1 MFVAALML
9 PWLGAYPVR
18 LMLLTKAPLAVTG
31 VATSLILRWIYR
43 ALLQRRASG
52 WTLAATAMAA
62 SAGGALVW
70 NVAGAR
76 MVALV
81 APGIEERGTVIRASL
96 DRVDSTVYYVLVLL
110 AWSMLYLGI
119 THYRA
124 LQAERERSLRAEAL
138 AHEARLRAL
147 RYQVN
152 PHLLFNT
159 LNAISTLVVERRT
172 ADASRMI
179 ARLSDFLRVT
189 LDGPEH
195 EEVAL
200 ANELEHLACY
210 LEIERVRFADR
221 LTVRFNVDET
231 LWAARVPNMI
241 LQPLVENA
249 VRHAVSRREEGG
261 AIIISA
267 TGGQGVLRLA
277 VTDDGPGLAGAATD
291 GQGIGLVNTRARLA
305 HCYGD
310 AQQLELVSLPNGGTR
325 AEMELPLRFGAVV
338 TAGPMAAAASGAAAS

>member
-1 MFVAALML
+1 MIVRDSGGVPPSLASEASFPMTSSALPIAATPPRAASPAGRPLPHISFWALQAAGWAMFVAALML

-31 VATSLILRWIYR
+31 VATSLMLRWIYR
-43 ALLQRRASG
+43 ALLQRRVSG
-52 WTLAATAMAA
+52 WTLAATAIAA
-62 SAGGALVW
+62 SAAGALVW

-189 LDGPEH
+189 LDGPEQ

-200 ANELEHLACY
+200 AE
-210 LEIERVRFADR
+210 
-221 LTVRFNVDET
+221 
-231 LWAARVPNMI
+231 
-241 LQPLVENA
+241 
-249 VRHAVSRREEGG
+249 
-261 AIIISA
+261 
-267 TGGQGVLRLA
+267 
-277 VTDDGPGLAGAATD
+277 
-291 GQGIGLVNTRARLA
+291 
-305 HCYGD
+305 
-310 AQQLELVSLPNGGTR
+310 
-325 AEMELPLRFGAVV
+325 
-338 TAGPMAAAASGAAAS
+338 